1 MLLVGCLSGCLSL
14 TQVDAQRSALE
25 SARLLL
31 TPTSLLFC
39 PLHSLMC
46 WQYQE
51 VDVAWLPIWLPVI
64 CAGDAAAGDRRAA
77 QRDGERQATDAGRAA
92 ARLAVLYF
100 AQFEV
105 LAVVGGVTL
114 ALTHAAQHGG
124 VPTAARQLAAEDTP
138 HATLDAPDTIH
149 ADAFFGSQHR
159 GEGADCRLTGAIR
172 MMHQMSL
179 MHSSMLRCRPRHR
192 WTSPHRL
199 LVVTAPMLKAGDYQK

>member
-1 MLLVGCLSGCLSL
+1 MMLLAGCLSGCLSL

-39 PLHSLMC
+39 PLHSLC

-51 VDVAWLPIWLPVI
+51 LDVAWLPIWLPVI
-64 CAGDAAAGDRRAA
+64 CAGDAAAGDIRAA
-77 QRDGERQATDAGRAA
+77 QRNGERQATDAGRAA

-114 ALTHAAQHGG
+114 ALAHAAQRGG
-124 VPTAARQLAAEDTP
+124 VSTAARQLAAEGTP
-138 HATLDAPDTIH
+138 HATLDAPDTVH
-149 ADAFFGSQHR
+149 VDAFFGSQHR
-159 GEGADCRLTGAIR
+159 GWGAD
-172 MMHQMSL
+172 
-179 MHSSMLRCRPRHR
+179 
-192 WTSPHRL
+192 
-199 LVVTAPMLKAGDYQK
+199 